1 MPNHPAS
8 TQRLTHS
15 DLLQLKRWNTPTIY
29 NGWEQITTRNPAGDA
44 FNLEET
50 RDFMPQMGPMIGYAI
65 TVVIEPSNPAHRAV
79 NPGAGAEYRRYVASI
94 PGPKIVIVQDLDQP
108 RVIGSF
114 WGEVNSNVHR
124 ALGCVGTIID
134 GAIRDV
140 DEMTNAGFKA
150 LARRLCVG
158 HAHVHPVR
166 WNCEVEVFGR
176 SIRPGDLIHADKH
189 GFIVI
194 PPEDQPRLLEA
205 ARFMDS
211 NECNT
216 VIPVARGATG
226 QSTEEILTRLEDSIT
241 QFSANVK
248 AKFQRAG
255 EW

>member
-1 MPNHPAS
+1 MIP
-8 TQRLTHS
+8 HS

-29 NGWEQITTRNPAGDA
+29 NGWEQITKRDAAADA

-50 RDFMPQMGPMIGYAI
+50 HDFMPRIGPMVGYAV
-65 TVVIEPSNPAHRAV
+65 TVVIEPSNKQHREAS
-79 NPGAGAEYRRYVASI
+79 PDAWSEYRRYVASV
-94 PGPKIVIVQDLDQP
+94 PGPKIVCVQDLDKP
-108 RVIGSF
+108 RVLGAF

-166 WNCEVEVFGR
+166 WGCEVEVFGR
-176 SIRPGDLIHADKH
+176 KITPGSLIHADKH
-189 GFIVI
+189 GFLVLA
-194 PPEDQPRLLEA
+194 PEEEASLLEA
-205 ARFMDS
+205 ARFMDA
-211 NECNT
+211 NECET
-216 VIPVARGATG
+216 VIPAARGTAGLGTD
-226 QSTEEILTRLEDSIT
+226 QILANLTASI
-241 QFSANVK
+241 
-248 AKFQRAG
+248 AKFGENVRGRFRRSG